1 MLKPRLFQHFEGL
14 IQPTG
19 PVASQAPPDRLLPF
33 FWHFARQARGVLL
46 LLLGVGL
53 VTAAMDVA
61 IPVCIGRV
69 AGLVSTHDRA
79 TLLQDEWPQL
89 AAMAGLVMLVRP
101 GFLVLEFL
109 LINQALNPG
118 LSNRIRWQSHWHVVR
133 QSWSF
138 FQNDFAGRIANRVM
152 QTGPALREV
161 LVVGVDAIWYIL
173 LYGGS
178 AMVLLAATD
187 WRLAMPI
194 LAWFAAYAVLLSWT
208 VPRLRE
214 RSRRVS
220 EMRSLL
226 TGRVVDSYTNILTV
240 KLFARAQDEDGFV
253 QEAVEDHTAA
263 FRAQT
268 RAITAMTASLA
279 VINALLLLTMA
290 AVSILLWT
298 QGRIGVATVLTALPL
313 AFQVTNMAG
322 WVARSIT
329 GMFEN
334 IGLVQDGMR
343 SIAVPRDMP
352 DAPGATDLRLTG
364 GAIRFEAVHFGY
376 GSERGVLHG
385 IDLAIRPGERVGLVG
400 ASGAGKS
407 TLVNLLLGFYR
418 PDAGR
423 VLIDGQDIAGVTQ
436 ESLRANIGMVTQ
448 DTSLLHRSILDNIR
462 YGRPGATE
470 AEVEDAARRAQ
481 AHEFILGL
489 EDWNGRRGYAAHV
502 GERGVKLSG
511 GQRQRVAIA
520 RVVLRDAPILVLDEA
535 TSALDSEVEA
545 AIQQGL
551 DTLMQGRTVIAIAH
565 RLSTIA
571 RMDRLVLLDGGRIVE
586 QGTHAE
592 LLARGGAYARAW
604 NRQSHGFAEA

>member
-1 MLKPRLFQHFEGL
+1 MQRLFQYFEGL

-19 PVASQAPPDRLLPF
+19 PVVDQRPPDRLLPF

-79 TLLQDEWPQL
+79 TLLRDEWPQF

-138 FQNDFAGRIANRVM
+138 FQNDFAGRIANRVL

-194 LAWFAAYAVLLSWT
+194 LAWFAAYAALLGWT

-240 KLFARAQDEDGFV
+240 KLFARAKDEDGFV
-253 QEAVEDHTAA
+253 EETVEDHTAA

-268 RAITAMTASLA
+268 RAMTASLA
-279 VINALLLLTMA
+279 VINALLLFTMA

-313 AFQVTNMAG
+313 SFQVTNMAG

-352 DAPGATDLRLTG
+352 DAPGAVDLRLTG
-364 GAIRFEAVHFGY
+364 GAIRFEGVHFGY

-385 IDLAIRPGERVGLVG
+385 IDLAIAPGERVGLVG

-418 PDAGR
+418 PDTGR

-481 AHEFILGL
+481 AHEFILRL

-545 AIQQGL
+545 AIQEGL

-592 LLARGGAYARAW
+592 LLARDGAYARAW